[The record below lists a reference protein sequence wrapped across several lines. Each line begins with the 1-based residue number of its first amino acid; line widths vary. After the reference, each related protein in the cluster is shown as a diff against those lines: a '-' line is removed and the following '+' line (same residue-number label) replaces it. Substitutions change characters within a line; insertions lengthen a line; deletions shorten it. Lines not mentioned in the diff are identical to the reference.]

1 MLNNNIWNINKEK
14 MNEPARLSVAE
25 PLKKGMNGDSAGSS
39 KHAKLDK
46 FLEEIKLGI
55 YGGFFVILRSR
66 E

>member
-1 MLNNNIWNINKEK
+1 